1 MVENTGRLYR
11 LVGSYH
17 MPKLLKFVFKNI
29 AIGIVVGWS
38 FVAAL
43 LYFDVGGFG
52 TLVLNSPLKWVALS
66 MLGLFFAITFGS
78 AAVASAVLLGHDFND
93 DEDGKSSYLPE
104 KVFEPGLQPALIP
117 IKPRR

>member
-1 MVENTGRLYR
+1 
-11 LVGSYH
+11 

-52 TLVLNSPLKWVALS
+52 TLVLNSSMKWVALS
-66 MLGLFFAITFGS
+66 MLGLFFAVTFGS
-78 AAVASAVLLGHDFND
+78 AAVASAVLLGHDFVEND
-93 DEDGKSSYLPE
+93 DDDSSSFLPE
-104 KVFEPGLQPALIP
+104 RVFDPKLQPALIP
-117 IKPRR
+117 IKTRK